1 MPRKAQRKYGPN
13 GEYYRKLIKGT
24 DGKYVPVYGKTLA
37 ELSEKVTLKQNE
49 LAAASDLPPAELYV
63 FEYAAGFY
71 ARRAPHLSEERRKL
85 YQYQINKVICPVIGG
100 KPIKDVTPDDLEAVL
115 ATRAHLSRRTQ
126 KDTVQIL
133 KQIFDAA
140 ADSGA
145 CPRDPSRK
153 LKPHGK
159 PPKKKQALTEQQQD
173 QLLAAVHGL
182 KVEPFVMLGLYT
194 GMRRSESCGLR
205 WDCGD
210 LNEKTPHVVVRRACR
225 WPEKNK
231 PKISEELKS
240 EAAARTIPIPPQ
252 LVQYLQELRDAAPG
266 TDAKK
271 KLRYVYCNAD
281 GSPVSYSTFR
291 RRWET
296 IKTRSTA
303 SGRELGAQIPKH
315 KIAVTL
321 DFCPSPHIL
330 RHTYITR
337 LVLGEMDL
345 KRVQYLAGHEDP
357 ALTLQIYTSLQK
369 NAPEDLID
377 DIWEIF
383 DAADGDE

>member
-1 MPRKAQRKYGPN
+1 M
-13 GEYYRKLIKGT
+13 
-24 DGKYVPVYGKTLA
+24 
-37 ELSEKVTLKQNE
+37 
-49 LAAASDLPPAELYV
+49 
-63 FEYAAGFY
+63 
-71 ARRAPHLSEERRKL
+71 
-85 YQYQINKVICPVIGG
+85 
-100 KPIKDVTPDDLEAVL
+100 
-115 ATRAHLSRRTQ
+115 
-126 KDTVQIL
+126 
-133 KQIFDAA
+133 
-140 ADSGA
+140 
-145 CPRDPSRK
+145 
-153 LKPHGK
+153 
-159 PPKKKQALTEQQQD
+159 
-173 QLLAAVHGL
+173 
-182 KVEPFVMLGLYT
+182 
-194 GMRRSESCGLR
+194 
-205 WDCGD
+205 
-210 LNEKTPHVVVRRACR
+210 
-225 WPEKNK
+225 
-231 PKISEELKS
+231 
-240 EAAARTIPIPPQ
+240 
-252 LVQYLQELRDAAPG
+252 QYLQELKDAAPG

-303 SGRELGAQIPKH
+303 SGRELGTQIPKH

-321 DFCPSPHIL
+321 DFSPSPHIL